1 MEQGKSM
8 CCTGGEKKDLAKR
21 EVVLAWSFLQVQA
34 TSAKAGHLLK
44 VDEGWEDCD
53 GENGDVGDVG
63 STF

>member
-1 MEQGKSM
+1 M
-8 CCTGGEKKDLAKR
+8 KR
-21 EVVLAWSFLQVQA
+21 EVVSAWSFLQVQA
-34 TSAKAGHLLK
+34 TSAKVGHLLK

>member
-1 MEQGKSM
+1 M
-8 CCTGGEKKDLAKR
+8 CCTGGEKKDSVKR
-21 EVVLAWSFLQVQA
+21 EVVSAWSFLQVQA
-34 TSAKAGHLLK
+34 TSANAGHLLK